1 VRAEFL
7 PVARPS
13 ITDLEVAAVEKA
25 LRSGWLTSGPQT
37 AAFEEEF
44 AGAVGAKHAVAV
56 ASATAGFFLVLQA
69 LGLQEGDEV
78 VTASLTWPSP
88 VNAIYLSGARPVFA
102 DIHPDTLQL
111 DIDSVEAVLTPR
123 TRAIM
128 PVHFAGQPV
137 DLDRLGDL
145 CSARGILLIED
156 AAHAIGTE
164 YRGRPIGERDNP
176 AVFSFHAIKNVTCG
190 EGGMITTG
198 DAALAQRLRRLRFH
212 GIDQDAWKRH
222 GKEAASYDL
231 IEPSGKHNLTD
242 LQAALGRAQLQR
254 LDELQA
260 SRLRLATLYESLL
273 DQVPELSRPVRV
285 PYPSKHAW
293 HLYTVFVDSERAGLG
308 RDQFRAEL
316 RRRNIGTGLHFLAV
330 HELSYYR
337 EKLPQPPGV
346 LRHSEWVSASIVTLP
361 LFADMQ
367 EGDVGDVVEAIRDVF
382 SARAS

>member
-1 VRAEFL
+1 MRAEFL

-13 ITDLEVAAVEKA
+13 ITDLEVAAVETT

-44 AGAVGAKHAVAV
+44 AEAVGAKHAVAV

-69 LGLQEGDEV
+69 LGLEEGDEI

-88 VNAIYLSGARPVFA
+88 VNAIHLSGARPVFA

-123 TRAIM
+123 TRAIL

-137 DLDRLGDL
+137 DLDRLGEL
-145 CSARGILLIED
+145 CSSRGILLIED
-156 AAHAIGTE
+156 AAHAIGTQ

-198 DAALAQRLRRLRFH
+198 DPALAQRLRRLRFH

-285 PYPSKHAW
+285 PYPSKPAW
-293 HLYTVFVDSERAGLG
+293 HLYTVFVDSERAGLE

-337 EKLPQPPGV
+337 QKFPQPPGM
-346 LRHSEWVSASIVTLP
+346 LRHSEWVSARIVTLP